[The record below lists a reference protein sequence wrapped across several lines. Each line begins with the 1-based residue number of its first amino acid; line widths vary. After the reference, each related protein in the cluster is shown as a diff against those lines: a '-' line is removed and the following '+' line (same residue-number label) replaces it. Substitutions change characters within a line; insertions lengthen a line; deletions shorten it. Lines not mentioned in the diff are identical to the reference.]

1 MKKGARMQKHAKTT
15 LRVSKYI
22 NILARPFIALI
33 KSISDTSRKQNSC
46 FPGKGSQNPSSRA
59 FAEPSRSL
67 AARTQSLHGAFAR
80 SLRFGVPQLR
90 EAFAEGACTFV
101 IAFRSFV
108 RGKLRGRCFYLRDA
122 FVGCPIFFATA
133 FATAFVHPFVHPFIS
148 LRIFHVWFLHILIGL
163 LKCQCNCW
171 IAEIREECGTYRVTS
186 LFAQCSAHV

>member
-1 MKKGARMQKHAKTT
+1 MHTQIPQFDGPVPFALGRAMVKEERAMKKGARMQKHAKTT
-15 LRVSKYI
+15 LRVRKYI

-67 AARTQSLHGAFAR
+67 AERTQSLHGAFAR

-122 FVGCPIFFATA
+122 FVGCPILSNLF
-133 FATAFVHPFVHPFIS
+133 HPSVSP
-148 LRIFHVWFLHILIGL
+148 
-163 LKCQCNCW
+163 KP
-171 IAEIREECGTYRVTS
+171 
-186 LFAQCSAHV
+186 